1 MAINMVIRSEG
12 YKRFAPVLL
21 AGLFARLARESS
33 MTSQSGIG
41 YYLVLALLV
50 REAKWLLQV
59 VVSFA
64 SDVEN

>member
-1 MAINMVIRSEG
+1 MAINMVISSEG

-21 AGLFARLARESS
+21 AGLFARPSRESS
-33 MTSQSGIG
+33 ITSQSGIG
-41 YYLVLALLV
+41 HYLVLALLV

-64 SDVEN
+64 SHVKN